1 MTRGRFLEQVR
12 EAIKFCDDEGNAGF
26 DLISGLGGSDVD
38 LIEEVDI
45 DALVDLFE
53 GLAGTGTSSVI
64 DISINTIL
72 NCIEQNGL
80 ITLYLIYLFRC
91 ANDKSK

>member
-1 MTRGRFLEQVR
+1 MSRGRFVEQVR
-12 EAIKFCDDEGNAGF
+12 DAVMFCDDEANNAF

-53 GLAGTGTSSVI
+53 GLAGTGEFSLMLTMFILSWLSVSS
-64 DISINTIL
+64 
-72 NCIEQNGL
+72 
-80 ITLYLIYLFRC
+80 
-91 ANDKSK
+91 

>member
-1 MTRGRFLEQVR
+1 MSRGAFVAQVR
-12 EAIKFCDDEGNAGF
+12 DAIMYCDDEANAAF

-53 GLAGTGTSSVI
+53 GLSGTGKSS
-64 DISINTIL
+64 
-72 NCIEQNGL
+72 
-80 ITLYLIYLFRC
+80 LFV
-91 ANDKSK
+91 